1 MEVLK
6 RLEEKIQ
13 ALVAH
18 RKQLLGDLGRAKA
31 LLKEREKEIQQL
43 RRDLEGAQSE
53 AAALAEE
60 REAVRAQVEAIL
72 DQVIQQI
79 EAQK

>member
-18 RKQLLGDLGRAKA
+18 RKQLLGDLERAKA
-31 LLKEREKEIQQL
+31 LLDKREKEIHQL
-43 RRDLEGAQSE
+43 RRDLEGAQSK

-60 REAVRAQVEAIL
+60 REAVRAQVESIL